1 MFVVSAAA
9 LYGAVNLY
17 ALDHFWIEAIRV
29 LFHRPPE
36 PPPLPPALRLLAS
49 LATAAFP
56 VVFFAWGI
64 RRRRRLLLVIAIAS
78 AALSIMTFRHY
89 VPIGPRW
96 AWLTACG
103 AVLIAA
109 ALWAHRRLR
118 DAAGGAWRGLTASP
132 LYSADDAGISP
143 LGALGAHIAGPAA
156 PEPERPG
163 FTGGGGEFGGG
174 GASGTY

>member
-1 MFVVSAAA
+1 MRF
-9 LYGAVNLY
+9 
-17 ALDHFWIEAIRV
+17 
-29 LFHRPPE
+29 
-36 PPPLPPALRLLAS
+36 LL
-49 LATAAFP
+49 
-56 VVFFAWGI
+56 WGF
-64 RRRRRLLLVIAIAS
+64 RSRRRLLHRDRLVSAVLS
-78 AALSIMTFRHY
+78 AATFRHY

-96 AWLTACG
+96 AWLTVCG

-143 LGALGAHIAGPAA
+143 LGALGAHIAGPPAPA

-174 GASGTY
+174 GASGQY

>member
-1 MFVVSAAA
+1 M
-9 LYGAVNLY
+9 NLY
-17 ALDHFWIEAIRV
+17 ALDHLVIEVIRV
-29 LFHRPPE
+29 PGFERTIPSRLRSRA
-36 PPPLPPALRLLAS
+36 ALRLLPR

-56 VVFFAWGI
+56 GRSSLVWGHPLAAAAPPRH
-64 RRRRRLLLVIAIAS
+64 RRSLRRSSSRS
-78 AALSIMTFRHY
+78 TFRHY

>member
-1 MFVVSAAA
+1 VVPLPTPLRAAA
-9 LYGAVNLY
+9 A
-17 ALDHFWIEAIRV
+17 
-29 LFHRPPE
+29 
-36 PPPLPPALRLLAS
+36 

-56 VVFFAWGI
+56 VFFLAWGL
-64 RRRRRLLLVIAIAS
+64 RSRRRLLIAIGLVS
-78 AALSIMTFRHY
+78 AVLTAATFRHY

-103 AVLIAA
+103 VVLIAS

-118 DAAGGAWRGLTASP
+118 DAAGGTWRGLTASP

-174 GASGTY
+174 GASGQY